1 MIEQVMTDSTI
12 AQIFITFVY
21 RVFLVFGIVAF
32 VVGVGLIADHARM
45 RRVCEFMN
53 RWISTRPAVKWLA
66 TPHDSVTV
74 ENRFRYA
81 IGAVSIFAA
90 GFSVF
95 VLNVQIDA
103 EHVAAAIPLNMPRAF
118 EVLLVESLRRIL
130 IAGSLLAIAVGVMLI
145 LFPDALRAIETRANR
160 WYSTRRILR
169 NGDAMNMDFDR
180 WLDGN
185 SRVAGWIIASG
196 ALVVVVNFGILLLR
210 QS

>member
-1 MIEQVMTDSTI
+1 
-12 AQIFITFVY
+12 
-21 RVFLVFGIVAF
+21 VA
-32 VVGVGLIADHARM
+32 
-45 RRVCEFMN
+45 
-53 RWISTRPAVKWLA
+53 
-66 TPHDSVTV
+66 V